1 MIFYTVNKFV
11 EEILGFNPDV
21 RNIIVAYF
29 TRENKQDK
37 FENNTVHPLLLIL
50 ETDDDKV
57 KMDLDQIQEHFG
69 ESIALTL
76 GKETTEKLGV
86 AVCSISTQAKH
97 SKRLNCEYYQRQFL
111 TPGPKIIKELNEI
124 NKKREDD
131 KAQVYDI

>member
-21 RNIIVAYF
+21 RNIIIAYF

-50 ETDDDKV
+50 ETDEDKV
-57 KMDLDQIQEHFG
+57 KMDFDQIQEHFG
-69 ESIALTL
+69 EAIALTL

-111 TPGPKIIKELNEI
+111 TPGPKIIKELSEI
-124 NKKREDD
+124 NKKREEG